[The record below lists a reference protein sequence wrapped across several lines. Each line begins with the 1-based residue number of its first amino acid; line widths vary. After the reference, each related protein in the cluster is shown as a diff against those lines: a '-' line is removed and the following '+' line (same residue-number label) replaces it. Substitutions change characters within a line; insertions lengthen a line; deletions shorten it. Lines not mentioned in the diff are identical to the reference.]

1 MKKREMKPAVLEEAA
16 LARRVAA
23 GQESNSTSSSGKV
36 IQVALSNI
44 DTALQ
49 LGPR

>member
-1 MKKREMKPAVLEEAA
+1 MTTTITLLLVLAE
-16 LARRVAA
+16 LAGA
-23 GQESNSTSSSGKV
+23 S
-36 IQVALSNI
+36 LSNI

>member
-1 MKKREMKPAVLEEAA
+1 MLIFLTELVTGALE
-16 LARRVAA
+16 LV
-23 GQESNSTSSSGKV
+23 G
-36 IQVALSNI
+36 LSNI